1 MLFEGTTT
9 LLLQMNWCLQFFL
22 KKIWHTQDHK
32 IYSDGQ
38 LCNTTT
44 EDLDLFQ
51 FVKLTD
57 IWDKLHCVKIHNYTP
72 LPSPFVSFNGIYIT

>member
-1 MLFEGTTT
+1 MVAVLFKEDMTY
-9 LLLQMNWCLQFFL
+9 
-22 KKIWHTQDHK
+22 QDHK

-44 EDLDLFQ
+44 EDLDMFQ

-57 IWDKLHCVKIHNYTP
+57 IWDKLHCVKIHDYTP